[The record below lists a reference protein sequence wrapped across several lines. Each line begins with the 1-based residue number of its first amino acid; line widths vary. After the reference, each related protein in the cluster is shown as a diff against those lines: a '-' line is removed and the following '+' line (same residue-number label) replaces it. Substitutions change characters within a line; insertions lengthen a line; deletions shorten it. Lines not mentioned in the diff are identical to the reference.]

1 MLNCMKEEFPEGVS
15 FTHPDAGLF
24 TWVRSPETL
33 NAQELMGKCVKNNVA
48 YVPGG
53 FFFPSGNKENYFRLN
68 YSSCKEDKIV
78 EGIKRLGKVLNESV
92 SETAE
97 V

>member
-1 MLNCMKEEFPEGVS
+1 
-15 FTHPDAGLF
+15 
-24 TWVRSPETL
+24 
-33 NAQELMGKCVKNNVA
+33 MGKCVENNVA

-53 FFFPSGNKENYFRLN
+53 FFFPSGNNENYFRLN

-78 EGIKRLGKVLNESV
+78 EGIKRLCKVLNEAV
-92 SETAE
+92 SEAVE

>member
-1 MLNCMKEEFPEGVS
+1 MYTKYKTTVE
-15 FTHPDAGLF
+15 
-24 TWVRSPETL
+24 
-33 NAQELMGKCVKNNVA
+33 KNNKKDSCYEYLENDVA

-78 EGIKRLGKVLNESV
+78 EGIKRLGKVLNEAV
-92 SETAE
+92 SEAVE